1 MSWWWGVVGC
11 DVVGDEK
18 RTQETDEVG
27 DEPRRDETRREED
40 PRKAKRS
47 SLAKL
52 ESEK

>member
-1 MSWWWGVVGC
+1 VVGC

-18 RTQETDEVG
+18 RTQEIDEVAG
-27 DEPRRDETRREED
+27 RRAETRRDETRREED